1 MEQTV
6 RVSRLLPDDVAE
18 VIRVRQSACCGDCH
32 QCAGCGAA
40 KETLVLRAR
49 NLIGARPGDLVVIES
64 GSSSVLKAAAVLYI
78 LPLVLFLLG
87 YLLGAQ
93 LWGRGIWMGLAAGL
107 LSLIPIWL
115 CDRHLAKKKTVYC
128 ITAFAGEHSC

>member
-6 RVSRLLPDDVAE
+6 RVSRLLSDDMAE
-18 VIRVRQSACCGDCH
+18 VIRVRQSACSGDCH

-40 KETLVLRAR
+40 RETLVLQAR
-49 NLIGARPGDLVVIES
+49 NLIDAQPGELVVIES

-78 LPLVLFLLG
+78 LPLILFLLG

-93 LWGRGIWMGLAAGL
+93 LWGSGIWMGLAAGL

-128 ITAFAGEHSC
+128 ITAFAGDPSC